1 MMVMVYRMRALVIVL
16 DSVGCGGAADAAAY
30 GDEGADTLGHLFA
43 LENFELPHLASLG
56 LYDVLRGM
64 GKSNIPITPMM
75 RSGAAA
81 VAMAEKSSGK
91 DTTTGHW
98 ELAGLIMEQ
107 PFATFETF
115 PEELVQEIESRGGV
129 KFLGNVVASG
139 TEILSALGEEH
150 IATGRPILYTSADS
164 VLQIAAHED
173 EKIFGLEKLL
183 DLCRTARLVLD
194 ERDIAI
200 GRVIARPFV
209 GDAVSNFQRTSNRR
223 DYSLLPPRTV
233 WNELQ
238 EAGVQVIGVGKI
250 SDIYAGQGISESH
263 PTKSNAAGML
273 KIAELWNENRSE
285 PHVIVANL
293 VDFDMLYGHRRDPQG
308 YAQTLR
314 DFDEWLGNFVSMV
327 GGGDFL
333 CITADHGN
341 DPYFTGT
348 DHTREKVP
356 LLTLHA
362 PFPLLPSDDFTQ
374 VAELLRRYFCAQIT
388 SLPAVAP

>member
-1 MMVMVYRMRALVIVL
+1 MRALVIVL

-43 LENFELPHLASLG
+43 RENLELPHMASLG

-64 GKSNIPITPMM
+64 GKSNIPFTPMM
-75 RSGAAA
+75 RSGADA
-81 VAMAEKSSGK
+81 VAMAEKSAGK

-107 PFATFETF
+107 PFATFEKF
-115 PEELVQEIESRGGV
+115 PDDLVQEIESRTGV

-173 EKIFGLEKLL
+173 GKIFGLERLL
-183 DLCRTARLVLD
+183 DLCRTARVVLD
-194 ERDIAI
+194 ERNIAI

-209 GDAVSNFQRTSNRR
+209 GDTVESFQRTSNRR

-233 WNELQ
+233 WNELLD
-238 EAGVQVIGVGKI
+238 AGVQVIGVGKI
-250 SDIYAGQGISESH
+250 SDIYAGQGISESY
-263 PTKSNAAGML
+263 PTKSNAAGMV
-273 KIAELWNENRSE
+273 KIAELWNQNRSE
-285 PHVIVANL
+285 AHVIVANL

-308 YAQTLR
+308 YAQALR
-314 DFDEWLGNFVSMV
+314 EFDEWLGKFVPIV
-327 GGGDFL
+327 GRGDFL

-341 DPYFTGT
+341 DPYFSGT

-362 PFPLLPSDDFTQ
+362 PVPLWPSDDFTQ
-374 VAELLRRYFCAQIT
+374 VAHLLRRHFSSKLA
-388 SLPAVAP
+388 SFPAVVA

>member
-1 MMVMVYRMRALVIVL
+1 
-16 DSVGCGGAADAAAY
+16 
-30 GDEGADTLGHLFA
+30 
-43 LENFELPHLASLG
+43 
-56 LYDVLRGM
+56 
-64 GKSNIPITPMM
+64 
-75 RSGAAA
+75 
-81 VAMAEKSSGK
+81 
-91 DTTTGHW
+91 TTGHW

-115 PEELVQEIESRGGV
+115 TDELVQEIESRAGV

-263 PTKSNAAGML
+263 PTKSNAAGMV
-273 KIAELWNENRSE
+273 KIAQLWDEKRLE

-308 YAQTLR
+308 YAQALR
-314 DFDEWLGNFVSMV
+314 EFDTWLGKFLPMV
-327 GGGDFL
+327 ECGDFL

-341 DPYFTGT
+341 DPYFAGT

-362 PFPLLPSDDFTQ
+362 PLPLLASDDFTQ
-374 VAELLRRYFCAQIT
+374 VAQLLRRYFCAQIA
-388 SLPAVAP
+388 SLPAIAP

>member
-1 MMVMVYRMRALVIVL
+1 MRALVIVL

-43 LENFELPHLASLG
+43 RENLELPHLASLG

-64 GKSNIPITPMM
+64 GKSNIPFTPMM

-81 VAMAEKSSGK
+81 VAMAEKSAGK

-107 PFATFETF
+107 PFATYETF
-115 PEELVQEIESRGGV
+115 PAELVQEIESRAGV

-173 EKIFGLEKLL
+173 ENIFGLEKLL
-183 DLCRTARLVLD
+183 DLCLTARVVLD
-194 ERDIAI
+194 ERNIAI
-200 GRVIARPFV
+200 GRVIARPFL

-238 EAGVQVIGVGKI
+238 DAGAQVIGVGKI
-250 SDIYAGQGISESH
+250 SDIYAGQGISESY
-263 PTKSNAAGML
+263 PTKSNAAGMV
-273 KIAELWNENRSE
+273 KIAELWNEKRSE
-285 PHVIVANL
+285 PHVIFANL

-308 YAQTLR
+308 YAQALR
-314 DFDEWLGNFVSMV
+314 DFDAWLGKFVPMV
-327 GGGDFL
+327 GRGDFL

-341 DPYFTGT
+341 DPYFSGT

-362 PFPLLPSDDFTQ
+362 PAPLWPSDDFTQ
-374 VAELLRRYFCAQIT
+374 VAQLLRRYFAT
-388 SLPAVAP
+388 V

>member
-1 MMVMVYRMRALVIVL
+1 MRVLVIVL

-183 DLCRTARLVLD
+183 DLCWTARLVLD

-263 PTKSNAAGML
+263 PTKSNAAGMV
-273 KIAELWNENRSE
+273 KIAQLWDETRLE

-308 YAQTLR
+308 YAQALR
-314 DFDEWLGNFVSMV
+314 EFDTWLGKFLPMV
-327 GGGDFL
+327 ECGDFL

-341 DPYFTGT
+341 DPYFAGT

-362 PFPLLPSDDFTQ
+362 PLPLLASDDFTQ
-374 VAELLRRYFCAQIT
+374 VAQLLRRYFCAQIA
-388 SLPAVAP
+388 SLPAIAR

>member
-1 MMVMVYRMRALVIVL
+1 MVSGMRALVIVL

-43 LENFELPHLASLG
+43 RQNLELPHMASLG

-64 GKSNIPITPMM
+64 GKSNIPSSPMM

-81 VAMAEKSSGK
+81 VVMAEKSAGK

-107 PFATFETF
+107 PFATYETF
-115 PEELVQEIESRGGV
+115 PDELVQEIESRAGV

-164 VLQIAAHED
+164 VLQIAAHEH
-173 EKIFGLEKLL
+173 ENIFGLEKLL
-183 DLCRTARLVLD
+183 GLCRTVRMVLD
-194 ERDIAI
+194 ERNIAI

-209 GDAVSNFQRTSNRR
+209 GDAVGNFQRTSNRR

-250 SDIYAGQGISESH
+250 SDIYAGQGISESY
-263 PTKSNAAGML
+263 PTKSNAAGIV

-308 YAQTLR
+308 YAQALR
-314 DFDEWLGNFVSMV
+314 DFDAWFGKFVPLV
-327 GGGDFL
+327 GRGDFL

-341 DPYFTGT
+341 DPYFSGT
-348 DHTREKVP
+348 DHTREKIP

-362 PFPLLPSDDFTQ
+362 PAPLWPSDDFTQ
-374 VAELLRRYFCAQIT
+374 VAHLLRRYFSSCRC
-388 SLPAVAP
+388 VV

>member
-1 MMVMVYRMRALVIVL
+1 MRALVIVL

-43 LENFELPHLASLG
+43 RENLELPHLASLG

-64 GKSNIPITPMM
+64 GKSNIPFTPMM

-81 VAMAEKSSGK
+81 VAMAEKSAGK

-107 PFATFETF
+107 PFATYETF
-115 PEELVQEIESRGGV
+115 PHQLVQEIESRAGV

-183 DLCRTARLVLD
+183 GLCRTARAVLD
-194 ERDIAI
+194 ERNIAI

-209 GDAVSNFQRTSNRR
+209 GDAVGNFQRTSNRR
-223 DYSLLPPRTV
+223 DYSLLPPHTV
-233 WNELQ
+233 LNDLQ
-238 EAGVQVIGVGKI
+238 DAGVQVIGVGKI
-250 SDIYAGQGISESH
+250 SDIYAGQGICESY
-263 PTKSNAAGML
+263 PTKSNAAGMV
-273 KIAELWNENRSE
+273 KIAELWNEKRSK
-285 PHVIVANL
+285 PHVIFANL
-293 VDFDMLYGHRRDPQG
+293 VDFDMLYGHRRDPLG
-308 YAQTLR
+308 YAQALR
-314 DFDEWLGNFVSMV
+314 DFDAWLGKFVSMV
-327 GGGDFL
+327 GRGDFL

-341 DPYFTGT
+341 DPYYSGT

-362 PFPLLPSDDFTQ
+362 PAPLWPSDDFTQ
-374 VAELLRRYFCAQIT
+374 VAQLLRRYFAT
-388 SLPAVAP
+388 V

>member
-1 MMVMVYRMRALVIVL
+1 MRALVIVL

-43 LENFELPHLASLG
+43 RENLELPHMASLG

-64 GKSNIPITPMM
+64 GKSNIPFTPMM
-75 RSGAAA
+75 RSGADA
-81 VAMAEKSSGK
+81 VAMAEKSAGK

-107 PFATFETF
+107 PFATFEKF
-115 PEELVQEIESRGGV
+115 PDDLVREIESRAGV

-150 IATGRPILYTSADS
+150 LAAGRPILYTSADS

-183 DLCRTARLVLD
+183 GLCRTTRAVLD
-194 ERDIAI
+194 ERNIAI

-233 WNELQ
+233 WNELRD
-238 EAGVQVIGVGKI
+238 AGVQVIGVGKI
-250 SDIYAGQGISESH
+250 SDIYAGQGISESY
-263 PTKSNAAGML
+263 PTKSNAAGMV
-273 KIAELWNENRSE
+273 KIAELWNEKRSE

-308 YAQTLR
+308 YAHALR
-314 DFDEWLGNFVSMV
+314 DFDAWLGKFVPMV
-327 GGGDFL
+327 GRADFL

-341 DPYFTGT
+341 DPYFSGT

-362 PFPLLPSDDFTQ
+362 PTPLWPSDDFTQ
-374 VAELLRRYFCAQIT
+374 VAHLLRRYFSAKHA
-388 SLPAVAP
+388 SFPPVVA

>member
-1 MMVMVYRMRALVIVL
+1 MRALVIVL

-43 LENFELPHLASLG
+43 RENLELPHMASLG

-64 GKSNIPITPMM
+64 GKSNIPFTPMM
-75 RSGAAA
+75 RSGADA
-81 VAMAEKSSGK
+81 VAMAEKSAGK

-107 PFATFETF
+107 PFATFEKF
-115 PEELVQEIESRGGV
+115 PDDLVQDIESRAGV

-139 TEILSALGEEH
+139 TEILSTLGEEH

-173 EKIFGLEKLL
+173 EKIFGIEKLL
-183 DLCRTARLVLD
+183 DLCRTVRVVLD
-194 ERDIAI
+194 ERNIAI

-250 SDIYAGQGISESH
+250 SDIYAGQGISESY
-263 PTKSNAAGML
+263 PTKSNAAGMV

-308 YAQTLR
+308 YAQALR
-314 DFDEWLGNFVSMV
+314 EFDAWLGKFVPLV
-327 GGGDFL
+327 GRGDFL

-341 DPYFTGT
+341 DPFFSGT

-362 PFPLLPSDDFTQ
+362 PAPLWPSDDFTQ
-374 VAELLRRYFCAQIT
+374 VAHLLRRYFSSKLA
-388 SLPAVAP
+388 SFPAVVA